1 MHIKFYKRVTNSILP
16 EMIGIKNGET
26 LFGEGTL
33 SITTPGQV
41 QGHVNHY
48 NIMILAIVC
57 CQKSHQIG

>member
-1 MHIKFYKRVTNSILP
+1 MHIIIFYKSVNNSILP

-41 QGHVNHY
+41 QVNHY
-48 NIMILAIVC
+48 YIMILAIVC
-57 CQKSHQIG
+57 C